1 MSDVTRDI
9 STTESHLQPCR
20 PHHHGELPC
29 NKDEED
35 EERRHFHQVCN
46 SYQQYATFHQVTE
59 QGVNHRRERLLS
71 SMNAVVEG
79 GGPTVESILQKSLSQ
94 HQMKK
99 NNELFCQATIRN
111 QYFLDNVL
119 KHCGAMTSQEVLRDR
134 NEVEAFEV
142 EWTTEDQ
149 ISKIDSVLKSI
160 YRDWSIEGREER
172 SVVYDKLLGALDK
185 YLSIRGNDDAVMNNS
200 TDDDFNNYND
210 RGPPRVAVPGSGLG
224 RLAFE
229 IYAKGYSSQGSDFSL
244 PMLLA
249 SDFILNGCSGT
260 DPGSHR
266 KFAISPWI
274 HETKNVKSLQDRCR
288 TVVVPDVVAAVEPS
302 DDGELAPDFTMLA
315 GEFLSL
321 HSHFL
326 PGNRCVDGDESQADS
341 VEKFNA
347 VVCSFFIDTAPSLPH
362 YLITIYHM
370 LENGGLFVSI
380 GPLMWHWSGHG
391 AVLPDDLANGS
402 MNETSNVQGDFI
414 NAKHKQRTEH
424 LDQRYLQSVDFTW
437 EETRALIVNCGFEI
451 LEEEFDI
458 RTRYTS
464 DALSMKKVDY
474 DCVFFVAR
482 KIA

>member
-1 MSDVTRDI
+1 MS
-9 STTESHLQPCR
+9 
-20 PHHHGELPC
+20 
-29 NKDEED
+29 NED
-35 EERRHFHQVCN
+35 DKERRHFQQVCN
-46 SYQQYATFHQVTE
+46 SYQQYATFHQVVE

-71 SMNAVVEG
+71 SKNENAVQESE
-79 GGPTVESILQKSLSQ
+79 PTVESILQKSFSELQ
-94 HQMKK
+94 LKK

-119 KHCGAMTSQEVLRDR
+119 KHAGAMTSQEILRLR
-134 NEVEAFEV
+134 NECTEAFEV

-160 YRDWSIEGREER
+160 YRDWSIEGKEER
-172 SVVYDKLLGALDK
+172 SVVYAKLLSALDK
-185 YLSIRGNDDAVMNNS
+185 YLPIRSND
-200 TDDDFNNYND
+200 D

-229 IYAKGYSSQGSDFSL
+229 IYSKGYSSQGSDFSL

-249 SDFILNGCSGT
+249 SDFILNGCT
-260 DPGSHR
+260 DR
-266 KFAISPWI
+266 RQFAISPWI
-274 HETKNVKSLQDRCR
+274 HETKNVKSLQDRLR
-288 TVVVPDVVAAVEPS
+288 TVNVPDVVATVDPS
-302 DDGELAPDFTMLA
+302 NDGEVAPDFTMLA

-321 HSHFL
+321 YSHFL
-326 PGNRCVDGDESQADS
+326 PGNRCVDNQQVES

-370 LENGGLFVSI
+370 LKNGGLLVSI
-380 GPLMWHWSGHG
+380 GPLMWHWSGFGTVIPGDLDG
-391 AVLPDDLANGS
+391 AS
-402 MNETSNVQGDFI
+402 KTSEGDFI

-437 EETRALIVNCGFEI
+437 EETRAMIVNCGFEI
-451 LEEEFDI
+451 LEEECDI
-458 RTRYTS
+458 KTRYTC
-464 DALSMKKVDY
+464 DVMSMKKVDY

-482 KIA
+482 KLPR